1 LQAKEI
7 AKYVGVFIA
16 GAFAVLG
23 VIGFNSLM
31 QTPSVNSAPAPSLES
46 QEQSTSIDAA
56 NSNTEAQSASSE
68 TVKES
73 AGESNKPSKSP
84 SPVSRPSFETTPVA
98 GVSSISE
105 LVRNT
110 LVTIQGT
117 VTRASE
123 EDEFI
128 LKDSTGSVQ
137 VYTGRT
143 FFTVNV
149 GDVVTVTGLVD
160 EAALLEIY
168 ADEITFEDGTVIK
181 VRHWR

>member
-1 LQAKEI
+1 MQAKEI
-7 AKYVGVFIA
+7 AKYVGVFLA

-23 VIGFNSLM
+23 VIGFNSLV
-31 QTPSVNSAPAPSLES
+31 QEPNVNSAPAPSLES
-46 QEQSTSIDAA
+46 SEQSTSIGAA
-56 NSNTEAQSASSE
+56 NPDSAPESASAE
-68 TVKES
+68 TVQES
-73 AGESNKPSKSP
+73 AGDSNKPTKSQSTVS
-84 SPVSRPSFETTPVA
+84 SPAFETTPVA
-98 GVSSISE
+98 GVSSISG

-110 LVTIQGT
+110 SVTVQGT

-128 LKDSTGSVQ
+128 IKDSTGSVQ